1 MTSRLRRFV
10 EAARMI
16 SNDTK
21 SLIYALA
28 EKRITSMPLLR
39 DELVTHAKRDHNS
52 VALSFL
58 NMDRSIG
65 LIRYHGLV
73 PYCKQYILPALFH
86 SNRNSSSLS
95 KDDDGRISAPVSPTR
110 FETVQTQ
117 NNNKAKVAF
126 MITSSQ
132 KITLIESLGYDISQV
147 KEMKPIEALIALE
160 HKILPG
166 NDETIA
172 RLVTENEELLKAE
185 NEEKERRMA
194 QETEKSNSTGA
205 IGNDA
210 SVSENSDSLN
220 RNNAEA
226 SHQGNPGALKG
237 GGNHHNQAG
246 SFFGNDWYEVL
257 KESKTEDGQT
267 SATVIALYPTEEEAL
282 LCVAIKEEFA
292 IRTTEEFAARHTN
305 DLEEADTVCY
315 RVRKRTD

>member
-10 EAARMI
+10 EKAGMI
-16 SNDTK
+16 SKETR

-58 NMDRSIG
+58 NMDRNIG
-65 LIRYHGLV
+65 LIRYHGLLS
-73 PYCKQYILPALFH
+73 YSKQYILPALFH

-95 KDDDGRISAPVSPTR
+95 RDDDGRISAPVSPTR
-110 FETVQTQ
+110 FETGQTQ

-132 KITLIESLGYDISQV
+132 KITLIESLGYDVSQV

-172 RLVTENEELLKAE
+172 RLVAENEEFLKAE
-185 NEEKERRMA
+185 NEEKQRRMA
-194 QETEKSNSTGA
+194 QETERSTTTET
-205 IGNDA
+205 ISNDA
-210 SVSENSDSLN
+210 PVAVNFDSLN
-220 RNNAEA
+220 KHNAEA
-226 SHQGNPGALKG
+226 SHQSNLGALNG
-237 GGNHHNQAG
+237 GDSHRNQAG
-246 SFFGNDWYEVL
+246 YFFGNDWYEVL
-257 KESKTEDGQT
+257 QESKTEDGQT
-267 SATVIALYPTEEEAL
+267 SATVIALYSTEEEAM

-292 IRTTEEFAARHTN
+292 TRTTKEFVARHTN